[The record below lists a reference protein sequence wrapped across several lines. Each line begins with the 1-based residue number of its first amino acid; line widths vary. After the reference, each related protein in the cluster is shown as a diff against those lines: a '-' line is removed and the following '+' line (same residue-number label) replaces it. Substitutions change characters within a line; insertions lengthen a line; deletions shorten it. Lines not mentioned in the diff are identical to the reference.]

1 MNTRPDTGQ
10 MGQPLIRHMVPAD
23 LDSVIRIEELSFPH
37 PWTREQFMTELGR
50 EPVSHCHVIVTGDDV
65 ACSDQDMPLMEGSV
79 VGFIMGW
86 LVADE
91 LHITN
96 LAVAPEARRGGF
108 AAALLERAIQE
119 ATELGASW
127 CQLDVRVSNTP
138 ARGLYVRYGFKPL
151 GTRKGYYHNGE
162 DAVVMGKDLSG
173 EDSDTGTGDKV

>member
-1 MNTRPDTGQ
+1 MNNRPGKGQ
-10 MGQPLIRHMVPAD
+10 IGQPFIRHMLPSD

-50 EPVSHCHVIVTGDDV
+50 EPVSHCHVVVTGDDGN
-65 ACSDQDMPLMEGSV
+65 CSDQDKHLKEGTV
-79 VGFIMGW
+79 AGFIMGW

-108 AAALLERAIQE
+108 AAALLERSIQE
-119 ATELGASW
+119 ATELGAAW
-127 CQLDVRVSNTP
+127 CQLDVRASNTP
-138 ARGLYVRYGFKPL
+138 ARGLYLRYGFKAL

-162 DAVVMGKDLSG
+162 DAVVMGRDLTISI
-173 EDSDTGTGDKV
+173 